1 MKPVLHISM
10 RYPASRLCAA
20 PVLPLAVHPTINN
33 RVIVF
38 DLDGD
43 IDDLLAL
50 PAEVIA
56 QRLYLR
62 ASELPE
68 GVARVPLKEV
78 HLNKVPALIAWN
90 HLRADDHARL
100 GLDVAA
106 IEAKVERLRA
116 FAPQLAEKA
125 RQVYNQPRV
134 ATVAD
139 VDASLYDGFLGNGDK
154 PLLALAR
161 TTAPE
166 QLAALEG
173 RFRDPRLPELLF
185 RYRARNHPDSLA
197 PAERQRWQDYRRQR
211 LLGDGGLGELNL
223 PQYLQQ
229 LDALAAEAPDDARRQ
244 ALLQSLRDWGQHLQ
258 ETL

>member
-1 MKPVLHISM
+1 
-10 RYPASRLCAA
+10 
-20 PVLPLAVHPTINN
+20 
-33 RVIVF
+33 
-38 DLDGD
+38 
-43 IDDLLAL
+43 
-50 PAEVIA
+50 VIA
-56 QRLYLR
+56 QRLYMR

-78 HLNKVPALIAWN
+78 HLNKVPALVAWN

-106 IEAKVERLRA
+106 IEAKAERLRE
-116 FAPQLAEKA
+116 FAAQLAEKA
-125 RQVYNQPRV
+125 RQVFNQPRP
-134 ATVAD
+134 ATVSD
-139 VDASLYDGFLGNGDK
+139 VDASLYDGFLGAGDK

-161 TTAPE
+161 TSAPQ

-197 PAERQRWQDYRRQR
+197 PAERERWQDYRRQR
-211 LLGDGGLGELNL
+211 LLGESGLGELNL
-223 PQYLQQ
+223 PQYEQQ
-229 LDALAAEAPDDARRQ
+229 IEALAAEAPDDARRTG
-244 ALLQSLRDWGQHLQ
+244 LLQSLRDWGHHLQ